1 MLLNKIKKY
10 FFLFPAVVL
19 GIFVGISAFSY
30 DAPTYEVKE
39 PEKIDFTKAVASKN
53 ELPTLVSL
61 PQRTS
66 TSVAR
71 VSEEVV
77 LDESALYKD
86 GVYEGSATG
95 FGGTITVSVTIQ
107 SGSISSIEVISA
119 SGETPSYFEK
129 AKAVLSNIIS
139 TNSTNVDTVSGAT
152 YSSKG
157 LINATRDA
165 LSKAAYT
172 PIPESES
179 TSTAD
184 DSTQDASSQDSSN
197 SSDSDASSDSTDSES
212 YTYEDGTYEG
222 EAQGF
227 GGLIKVSIKIKN
239 HKLTTV
245 TILDASYET
254 PSFFTKAKAIVSTII
269 EKQSTDVDAITGA
282 TYSSNGIK
290 NAVFDALSKA
300 RKETSGTASD
310 MSQATSDNT
319 TDTASDTSQTTAT
332 SGTNTSD
339 TSSANSSQSSTQPA
353 PSPATESSG
362 TISYASGTYTV
373 SANVICLEDD
383 LGYYDFNDYVL
394 TMDINIANNLIT
406 SVGNFTTSDN
416 DSTNMD
422 YINIAAF
429 GPGQSASGVVNRI
442 LSVSNLDS
450 GISTANIDTVA
461 GATRSSLAIIEAVNK
476 ALEEAKVSN

>member
-1 MLLNKIKKY
+1 MLLNKIKKF

-30 DAPTYEVKE
+30 DTPTYEVKE
-39 PEKIDFTKAVASKN
+39 PQKIDFSTAVQSKS
-53 ELPTLVSL
+53 ELPELVSL

-66 TSVAR
+66 TSV
-71 VSEEVV
+71 SHISDDIV
-77 LDESALYKD
+77 LDESALYRD

-107 SGSISSIEVISA
+107 SGTISSIEVLSA

-179 TSTAD
+179 TATAD
-184 DSTQDASSQDSSN
+184 DSTQDASSEDSSN
-197 SSDSDASSDSTDSES
+197 SSDSDASSDSDSKDSES

-239 HKLTTV
+239 HKLTAI

-300 RKETSGTASD
+300 KKDTS
-310 MSQATSDNT
+310 
-319 TDTASDTSQTTAT
+319 DTASNTSQTTAT
-332 SGTNTSD
+332 SGTSTSD

-362 TISYASGTYTV
+362 TLSYASGTYTV
-373 SANVICLEDD
+373 SANVICLKDD
-383 LGYYDFNDYVL
+383 FGYYDFNDYVL